1 MGKMQRLKKRRE
13 KRIKKIPPFRL
24 TASCHEL
31 SGKRQRASLAL
42 VQNNVPRALIRYFS
56 LFSKPKS
63 PVRRFPFLFAA
74 ASVATQGHETERKQL
89 YYAR

>member
-1 MGKMQRLKKRRE
+1 MQRLKKRRE
-13 KRIKKIPPFRL
+13 KRNKKIPPFRL

-42 VQNNVPRALIRYFS
+42 VQNNVPRALIRHFS

-63 PVRRFPFLFAA
+63 PVRLSPFLCAA
-74 ASVATQGHETERKQL
+74 AAVATPGDETERKQL